1 MVCQKCDLPSSLF
14 NSAVNH
20 RFLPPPSTRVGVEAA
35 PFLEAF
41 CLQRH
46 GTVSGLERP
55 HLHCSWAILAK
66 AKSPSSVPLRVK
78 MVTPPQRG
86 SPGDAL
92 LLPPR
97 SPKNTFRMN
106 SLRPCE
112 AARNLTGGRPGGC
125 RLCLHADLPSHEDP
139 PGITH
144 SQKCRPHINPFSQ
157 EPSRV

>member
-106 SLRPCE
+106 SLRPWRLPGTLREGGRE
-112 AARNLTGGRPGGC
+112 AAGC
-125 RLCLHADLPSHEDP
+125 AYMQTCQVMKTLQASHTP
-139 PGITH
+139 KNAAPT
-144 SQKCRPHINPFSQ
+144 
-157 EPSRV
+157 